1 MSDKTDTQVRS
12 LILQVLYKKRRESTR
27 DRSVNRETM
36 IESLEVEKDVLDYHM
51 EYLAEKK
58 LISISIPT
66 ISIPPNSDWVSAEIT
81 AQGIDHVD
89 SGK

>member
-1 MSDKTDTQVRS
+1 MSDKTDAQVRS

-36 IESLEVEKDVLDYHM
+36 IKSLEVEQDVLDYHM

-58 LISISIPT
+58 LVSVIIPT